1 MSNWNIRIWEYDFN
15 APHWLWLLAL
25 VPVILFL
32 LFRAEKKRMGDV
44 KFSRSSVDQRSIGSI
59 WISRLRDGL
68 ILSLGLSLT
77 LLICALAKPFH
88 WSLNE
93 DTSIDYKYGIDI
105 ILTMDV
111 SGSMLARDFEPNRL
125 EAAKQ
130 VAKEFIKGRRGD
142 RIGLVVY
149 GESAFTACPATLD
162 YSVLAEQLEKVN
174 IDDRIGTG
182 TAIGTGLGT
191 AVTRLREDT
200 GSGKV
205 IILLTDGRN
214 NSGDITP
221 MTAAEL
227 ARAKNIRVYTIGMGG
242 EGPALMPQNT
252 VFGTQFVPQEVDIDE
267 ETLKKIAKLTNG
279 KYFRA
284 TNKNSLQ
291 DIYKE
296 IEKLEKRK
304 LEDQRYK
311 AEPPA
316 HPEGFLNWAFVLLL
330 LSAGIYTV
338 LFRYND

>member
-1 MSNWNIRIWEYDFN
+1 MNNWNARIWEYDFN
-15 APHWLWLLAL
+15 APVWLWLLL
-25 VPVILFL
+25 VVPPILYFL
-32 LFRAEKKRMGDV
+32 LLAEKRRKGDIT
-44 KFSRSSVDQRSIGSI
+44 FSRSTNDQRSLGSS
-59 WISRLRDGL
+59 WISRLREGIIIAFGL
-68 ILSLGLSLT
+68 ALT
-77 LLICALAKPFH
+77 LLIFALAKPYH
-88 WSLNE
+88 WSMN
-93 DTSIDYKYGIDI
+93 DDSSADYKYGIDI

-125 EAAKQ
+125 EAAKL

-162 YSVLAEQLEKVN
+162 YNVLIEQLSRVGV
-174 IDDRIGTG
+174 DDRIGSG

-191 AVTRLREDT
+191 AVTRLREERE
-200 GSGKV
+200 SGKV

-214 NSGDITP
+214 NSGEISP

-227 ARAKNIRVYTIGMGG
+227 ARAKGIRVYTIGMGG
-242 EGPALMPQNT
+242 KGPALMPQNT

-267 ETLKKIAKLTNG
+267 TTLKKIADLTDG

-291 DIYKE
+291 DIYAE

-311 AEPPA
+311 SEPPA
-316 HPEGFLNWAFVLLL
+316 HPEGFLNWAFVLLI
-330 LSAGIYTV
+330 LSVGSYSV
-338 LFRYND
+338 LFRFND